1 MGSIPGLGR
10 TPGEGNGNPLQHSG
24 LGIAMDKGTW
34 WVTVHDVS
42 KRLQLSRRVCIQA
55 HTHTHTHTHIHTYT
69 QHGYNRGSRRAF
81 LENKFK
87 SNACGV
93 RMCVD
98 FVEEKMNLTAI
109 HKFAKSNGDGNEH

>member
-1 MGSIPGLGR
+1 MATHSSILAWELLWTKEPGG
-10 TPGEGNGNPLQHSG
+10 LQS
-24 LGIAMDKGTW
+24 MMSQKGYNW
-34 WVTVHDVS
+34 AGGCAY
-42 KRLQLSRRVCIQA
+42 K
-55 HTHTHTHTHIHTYT
+55 HTHTHTHIHTYT

-109 HKFAKSNGDGNEH
+109 HKFAKSNGDGNEHWGKMS